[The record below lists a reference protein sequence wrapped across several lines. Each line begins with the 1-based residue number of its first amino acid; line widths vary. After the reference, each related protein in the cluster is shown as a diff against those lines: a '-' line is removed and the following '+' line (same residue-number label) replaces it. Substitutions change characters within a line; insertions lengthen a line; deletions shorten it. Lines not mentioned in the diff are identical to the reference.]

1 MKLSGTPGGLGWINM
16 QKQYMLI
23 SQTANLFS
31 RVRIWMLLKEMC
43 VIAYEYIKKKKKS
56 YIRKVSD
63 SYKSKQDALFENRKR
78 FSW

>member
-43 VIAYEYIKKKKKS
+43 VIAYEYIKKKKK
-56 YIRKVSD
+56 IIH
-63 SYKSKQDALFENRKR
+63 
-78 FSW
+78 